1 MTALEVYNAL
11 RDCTGREDLAR
22 LGVSIFLH
30 ERGPSGY
37 EAGYGYTD
45 SGPLPQWRGR
55 QVEGVCSEL
64 KRFFGTTRPLTP
76 STLEEF
82 WRKEWRATDVD
93 WWRKVWTWYD
103 RVRTLPQEAMGSIP
117 LGRQAPPTSALPRYS
132 VEDKLRGSLS
142 PEVQERMRELQGGLS
157 REARRY
163 LLIALGIIGLAVV
176 WREVRR

>member
-1 MTALEVYNAL
+1 MTALDIYNAI

-45 SGPLPQWRGR
+45 SGPLPQWKGR

-82 WRKEWRATDVD
+82 WRREWKATDAD

-103 RVRTLPQEAMGSIP
+103 RVRGLPTTALENIP
-117 LGRQAPPTSALPRYS
+117 VGRSPSSATPRYG
-132 VEDKLRGSLS
+132 VEDALRGSLT
-142 PEVQERMRELQGGLS
+142 PAVQERIQELKGGLT
-157 REARRY
+157 REVKRY

-176 WREVRR
+176 WREVKG

>member
-1 MTALEVYNAL
+1 MTALDIYNAI

-30 ERGPSGY
+30 ERGRPGY

-45 SGPLPQWRGR
+45 SGPLPQWEGR

-64 KRFFGTTRPLTP
+64 KRFFGSTRPLTP

-82 WRKEWRATDVD
+82 WRKEWKASDTD

-103 RVRTLPQEAMGSIP
+103 RVRGLSTNTLGTIP
-117 LGRQAPPTSALPRYS
+117 VGRPSSPATPGYK
-132 VEDKLRGSLS
+132 VEDALRGSLT
-142 PEVQERMRELQGGLS
+142 PMVQERIKELRGGLT
-157 REARRY
+157 EEVRRY
-163 LLIALGIIGLAVV
+163 LLISLGIMGLAIV
-176 WREVRR
+176 WKEVRG